1 MQESGTGWGDMA
13 TSMPAHRQMRE
24 TTVDEA
30 LSLLRTAAL
39 GRLIYTIGDS
49 PRVLPLNFAVH
60 QGAVVFRT
68 GYGDLLDHV
77 HLTEVLFEVDH
88 ADTETQTGWSVIV
101 TGRAEEIWRSDDLAL
116 VRELP
121 LRPWAPGT
129 RDHFIRIV
137 STRITGR
144 VIE

>member
-1 MQESGTGWGDMA
+1 MSTA
-13 TSMPAHRQMRE
+13 MPARRQLRE
-24 TTVDEA
+24 TTIDEA
-30 LSLLRTAAL
+30 LALLRTGVL
-39 GRLIYTIGDS
+39 GRLIYTVGTS
-49 PRVLPLNFAVH
+49 PRVLPLNYAIH

-68 GYGDLLDHV
+68 SYGDLLDHV

-88 ADTETQTGWSVIV
+88 ADPDTQTGWSVIV
-101 TGRAEEIWRSDDLAL
+101 HGRAEEIWRSDDLDLA
-116 VRELP
+116 RELP

>member
-1 MQESGTGWGDMA
+1 MDDSGTGGADMT
-13 TSMPAHRQMRE
+13 TSTPAQRQMRE
-24 TTVDEA
+24 TTIDEA
-30 LSLLRTAAL
+30 LALLRTAAL
-39 GRLIYTIGDS
+39 GRLIYTTGTT

-68 GYGDLLDHV
+68 SYGGLLDHV

-88 ADTETQTGWSVIV
+88 TDPATQTGWSVIV
-101 TGRAEEIWRSDDLAL
+101 AGRAEEIWRSDELAL